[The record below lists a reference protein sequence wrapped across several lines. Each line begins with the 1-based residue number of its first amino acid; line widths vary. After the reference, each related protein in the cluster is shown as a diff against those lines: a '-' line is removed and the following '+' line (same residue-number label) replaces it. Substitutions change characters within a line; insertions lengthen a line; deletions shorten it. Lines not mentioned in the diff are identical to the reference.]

1 MVGFIET
8 VSSLTSRCHRRHV
21 TLVFNLLRLAPPT
34 VRGGP
39 VQPTKCTHQKCNHEV
54 TKTRSTHEESTQ
66 RLSSWFRVFVAKNVA
81 TTTTLR
87 FVCSVGCHDSDALLE
102 KASPS
107 AR

>member
-54 TKTRSTHEESTQ
+54 TKTRSTHEECTQ
-66 RLSSWFRVFVAKNVA
+66 RLSSWFRVFVAKNAA
-81 TTTTLR
+81 TRKDVEVRVLGSKLSLSR
-87 FVCSVGCHDSDALLE
+87 RVLDYPYAHG
-102 KASPS
+102 
-107 AR
+107 